1 MKPLICAL
9 ALLTMLAPAIAQT
22 AATADVADSPI
33 LPIPSVTLDSG
44 LLVTPVVVPFDSLRS
59 MLGAQLWRFNIKA
72 TAPDTN
78 VAVEF
83 EVRTTGEKP
92 ERWPFP
98 LGAIGAGETELTFG
112 LLPQGGSDMSDADT
126 WRFNLSTRNPAN
138 ASNNTVFNGG
148 WPNPLKNFKWTQG
161 IAEYIHPQGDYILPE
176 TNGDIILKGY
186 VGGTEEKP
194 ITKQIVLIFVGQ
206 TPQPKK

>member
-1 MKPLICAL
+1 MKPLFCAL
-9 ALLTMLAPAIAQT
+9 ALCAMLAPALAQE
-22 AATADVADSPI
+22 AATAPVAASPI
-33 LPIPSVTLDSG
+33 PPIPSVTLDSG
-44 LLVTPVVVPFDSLRS
+44 LIVTPVVVPFDSLRS

-98 LGAIGAGETELTFG
+98 LANIEAGETELTFG
-112 LLPQGGSDMSDADT
+112 LLPQGGSDISDADT

-161 IAEYIHPQGDYILPE
+161 IAEYIHPQGDYISPA
-176 TNGDIILKGY
+176 TNGDTILRGY
-186 VGGTEEKP
+186 VGGTEDKP
-194 ITKQIVLIFVGQ
+194 IAKEIVLIFAHESAA
-206 TPQPKK
+206 TK